1 MYIISRICMM
11 CNRGYRMIVP
21 LFLLP
26 ACYKMVIGIFGG
38 IIIMSYYNEVIIM
51 SYYNSL
57 LHIIFFEGGLRPPG
71 ATEGRPKVNRG
82 VKWVIGIICVILIN
96 YKLHIA
102 KEKAK
107 EKADK
112 YFSI

>member
-38 IIIMSYYNEVIIM
+38 IIIM